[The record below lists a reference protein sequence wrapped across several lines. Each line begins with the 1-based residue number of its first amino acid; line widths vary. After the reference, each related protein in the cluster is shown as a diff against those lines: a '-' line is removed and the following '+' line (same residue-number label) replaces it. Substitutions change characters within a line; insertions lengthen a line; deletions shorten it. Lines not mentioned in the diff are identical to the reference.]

1 MQSLKKKQANWIY
14 WGAATLLLLPWVYIQ
29 SQMSVNSDVAWLS
42 ICAERLIN
50 GGTLTNSCYDT
61 NPPLSILVYSPFVW
75 LSALTSIA
83 DYHIIFWLTL
93 MPIAFA
99 TFAIYHLSQNK
110 ILTTAFLASVT
121 IIPSLYY
128 AERDH
133 FIAIM
138 LLPFILLQLSI
149 TKKET
154 VNAAFKYTILVLGS
168 LALLLKPHFGLIPI
182 FMLLH
187 RMRYQR
193 RIWVFKDAD
202 FIILALSCISY
213 LVIIYAFYT
222 DFLTQ
227 ILPDVIE
234 FYLGY
239 NNIDGTVAKLKIY
252 GALWAVFCIGCTLL
266 SKDYRLKLI
275 VPCAGL
281 CLLVFTIQMKG
292 FTYHLL
298 PFFALMF
305 PLMFASIPKV
315 NASIVL
321 IAIFAFSYIF
331 SPLRPDYPTHT
342 DYQNNGITNYIAEN
356 CAEPCSF
363 YMLHENMDI
372 VSQIAFYTNHTYATR
387 FPAFWFQP
395 QITENGKVR
404 FSRYIA
410 EDLNTFAPS
419 LIFVPQAEQNFFD
432 FYAVSDEFKQA
443 IAPYHKT
450 DELTVDRAFFY
461 KDTKYY
467 FLHILTWDVYTK
479 K

>member
-1 MQSLKKKQANWIY
+1 
-14 WGAATLLLLPWVYIQ
+14 
-29 SQMSVNSDVAWLS
+29 MSVNSDVAWLS
-42 ICAERLIN
+42 LCAERLIN

-61 NPPLSILVYSPFVW
+61 NPPLSVLVYAPFIW
-75 LSALTSIA
+75 LSRITTLPNYSF
-83 DYHIIFWLTL
+83 IFWVTL
-93 MPIAFA
+93 ALIMFA
-99 TFAIYHLSQNK
+99 TYATYKLSRNN
-110 ILTTAFLASVT
+110 ILTASFLAAVT

-154 VNAAFKYTILVLGS
+154 LNTALKYSVLILGS

-182 FMLLH
+182 FMILH

-193 RIWVFKDAD
+193 TIWVLKDAD
-202 FIILALSCISY
+202 FIVLAVSCLTY
-213 LVIIYAFYT
+213 LAIIFTFYN

-227 ILPDVIE
+227 ILPDIVE

-239 NNIDGTVAKLKIY
+239 NNYDGTFGKLKIY
-252 GALWAVFCIGCTLL
+252 GPLWIMTCLACTICT
-266 SKDYRLKLI
+266 KDDRLKLL

-298 PFFALMF
+298 PFFALIF
-305 PLMFASIPKV
+305 PIIFTSIPKIKPPIILMSV
-315 NASIVL
+315 
-321 IAIFAFSYIF
+321 FAFSYIF
-331 SPLRPDYPTHT
+331 SPLRPQYPTHS
-342 DYQNNGITNYIAEN
+342 DYKNNEISQFINHN
-356 CAEPCSF
+356 CTAPCSF

-372 VSQIAFYTNHTYATR
+372 VSQIAFYSPHTYATR

-395 QITENGKVR
+395 QINEEGKVR

-410 EDLNTFAPS
+410 EDIIKHEPALL
-419 LIFVPQAEQNFFD
+419 LIPKAEKNLLD
-432 FYAVSDEFKQA
+432 FYSVSPEFNQA
-443 IAPYHKT
+443 ISAYQKS
-450 DELTVDRAFFY
+450 DQLTVNRAFFY
-461 KDTKYY
+461 KDTKYDFSY
-467 FLHILTWDVYTK
+467 DLTWDVYTK
-479 K
+479 